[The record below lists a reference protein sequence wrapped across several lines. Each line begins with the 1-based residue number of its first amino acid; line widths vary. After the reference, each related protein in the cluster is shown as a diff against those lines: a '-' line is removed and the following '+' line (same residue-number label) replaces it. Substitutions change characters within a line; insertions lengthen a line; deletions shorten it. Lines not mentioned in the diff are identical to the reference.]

1 MFNTHTAQNKFVKRP
16 WDPSY
21 NYSPEVWDRMET
33 NRIAALRKKY
43 RHSFPGTAPAIPT
56 VPRPWQPPPQAPF
69 VPILGTETN
78 QASVSSVPGPWN
90 ASVSSV
96 PGPWNG
102 WRVPTMPNQPTPYSG
117 YISLVP
123 PTSQHPPALSNI
135 TNVATFRDPDR
146 SPVLCGC

>member
-1 MFNTHTAQNKFVKRP
+1 
-16 WDPSY
+16 
-21 NYSPEVWDRMET
+21 
-33 NRIAALRKKY
+33 
-43 RHSFPGTAPAIPT
+43 
-56 VPRPWQPPPQAPF
+56 

-78 QASVSSVPGPWN
+78 QSYVSSVPGPWN

-146 SPVLCGC
+146 SPPKKKSAAAAVAVPNRNPSSGDALLATTLAYASASNPNNGDDIYDGDCNVSAEQRMAVEAVESSVATGSC